1 MTRRPLRRDR
11 QQHAGS
17 AGRRALPVNAR
28 STAASRGYG
37 RHVGALTDRRVL
49 IVGASKGLGA
59 AFVDSLAREGAQ
71 VFAAARTIPSASELP
86 RGVRAAS
93 CDVREPESCRAVV
106 AECIDHLGGLDA
118 LVYAPGVAVVTELRD
133 ATSDHWRS
141 VFETNVIGSGLVTA
155 AAVDHLAATEGIA
168 VFFSSVSAHVT
179 PPWVGI
185 GLYAASKAALEK
197 SVQVWKL

>member
-1 MTRRPLRRDR
+1 M
-11 QQHAGS
+11 
-17 AGRRALPVNAR
+17 
-28 STAASRGYG
+28 
-37 RHVGALTDRRVL
+37 
-49 IVGASKGLGA
+49 
-59 AFVDSLAREGAQ
+59 
-71 VFAAARTIPSASELP
+71 
-86 RGVRAAS
+86 
-93 CDVREPESCRAVV
+93 REPESCRAVV

-179 PPWVGI
+179 PPWVGM

-197 SVQVWKL
+197 SVQVWKLEHPTVRFTTMVVGSTSGTSFFASAEKPQPDRVERYQDEWRARGYLAQEQLTPDDQASALVDVLESRAQIDSIWVRPRTLLQLPD